1 MDNALC
7 VYFHVVDDVE
17 CNMPH
22 VCENASISA
31 YPHAYDDICGRK
43 RPRQVVSSWEVR
55 LGLGWIRRR
64 V

>member
-7 VYFHVVDDVE
+7 VYLHVVDDVE

-31 YPHAYDDICGRK
+31 HTHAYDDICGPK
-43 RPRQVVSSWEVR
+43 RPRQVVSS
-55 LGLGWIRRR
+55 
-64 V
+64 

>member
-7 VYFHVVDDVE
+7 VYLHVVDDAE

-31 YPHAYDDICGRK
+31 HTHAYDDICGPK
-43 RPRQVVSSWEVR
+43 RPRQVVSS
-55 LGLGWIRRR
+55 
-64 V
+64 